1 MTFLEDADK
10 HLKKKSKIS
19 ESEIENKFIAHATKR
34 GCKAMKL
41 VMLAGRGFPDRTVL
55 CPNGRVFFVEFKRK
69 NKKLSKTQIVLYRKL
84 LELGFSFYV
93 CDEIGQAEKYLDE
106 VLNVDMPI
114 L

>member
-10 HLKKKSKIS
+10 HLHRKSKIP
-19 ESEIENKFIAHATKR
+19 ESEIESKFVAYATKK
-34 GCKAMKL
+34 GCNAMKL
-41 VMLAGRGFPDRTVL
+41 VMIHGRGFPDRTVL
-55 CPNGRVFFVEFKRK
+55 CPDGRVFFVEFKRK

-106 VLNVDMPI
+106 VLNVDVPI